1 MEVNPK
7 LLDFLR
13 ENTNLIATGD
23 FTELYERV
31 YSQLWGFGSYVAELT
46 QVLEEADIQPL
57 DFMTSVPHHFCYGRK
72 DIENFTI
79 PSHIKTI
86 EDEAFYGCTSLKAIQ
101 FPQGLESIG
110 SEVFQ
115 ACYKLQEITLPNSLQ
130 EIGRDTFSSIKQSGN
145 ITYMGSKDQLR
156 KVRIDPFAFNF
167 GYMIIHCTD
176 GDLGFYRFKRGSYHG
191 LDQWDY
197 EWTEWGK

>member
-1 MEVNPK
+1 MEISPA
-7 LLDFLR
+7 LLRFLK
-13 ENTNLIATGD
+13 EDTDLIATGN
-23 FTELYERV
+23 FIELYRRV
-31 YSQLWGFGSYVAELT
+31 YSQLRGFGGYVAELT
-46 QVLEEADIQPL
+46 WVLEEADIQPL
-57 DFMTSVPHHFCYGRK
+57 DFMTSVPHHFCYDRK

-86 EDEAFYGCTSLKAIQ
+86 EDKAFYGCTSLKAIQ

-110 SEVFQ
+110 SDVFR
-115 ACYKLQEITLPNSLQ
+115 ACYELQEVTLPNSLQ
-130 EIGRDTFSSIKQSGN
+130 EIGRGAFSSIKQSGN

-156 KVRIDPFAFNF
+156 KVEIDPFAFNPR
-167 GYMIIHCTD
+167 YMIIHCTD

-197 EWTEWGK
+197 EWTE